1 MSGAAQQGVAPD
13 ELGRLAFGLPLALA
27 VERRYVARLM
37 DNVGKWRLLRSAIV
51 ASVGLA
57 AGVLTFLQLVV
68 LAIATS
74 HPGLAGDV
82 MIRQRIVATLCA
94 GVAALIVVAS
104 SFRRRLPGVPL
115 TVVLMSACASLAGGV
130 VLVWRDSRQWD
141 PASMALT
148 GLTAALLIVAAG
160 FSVPAG

>member
-1 MSGAAQQGVAPD
+1 VD
-13 ELGRLAFGLPLALA
+13 I
-27 VERRYVARLM
+27 
-37 DNVGKWRLLRSAIV
+37 VGKWRLLRSASV

-57 AGVLTFLQLVV
+57 AAAVTFLQLVV
-68 LAIATS
+68 LAMATS

-82 MIRQRIVATLCA
+82 MIRQRIVATLCSGIA
-94 GVAALIVVAS
+94 LLIVVAS
-104 SFRRRLPGVPL
+104 AFRRRLPGVRL
-115 TVVLMSACASLAGGV
+115 SFLLMSACASLAGGV

-160 FSVPAG
+160 FSVPATEPRDAADDGTAPRP